1 MTEGWRVARWS
12 DLAALEYGKAL
23 RDYRENGGPVRVFGS
38 NGPIGWTDEQMGSG
52 PAVIV
57 GRKGAYRGVEYWPG
71 PFYVI
76 DTAFWL
82 RPLQEIDLR
91 WAYYQLRT
99 QDINGLD
106 SGSAIPSLGR
116 GDFGAM
122 RVAVPPLDVQA
133 AIGDVLSSIDEKIEA
148 NEDAQKPMEGLIA
161 ALYARLMSEASSA
174 TPVQLRS
181 IASLTKGVGYK
192 SADLEPSSTALVSL
206 KAFGRTGGYK
216 REGLKPFTGP
226 YKSGQVVQTKDS
238 VVDQTDLTQNAE
250 VVGRTIRV
258 SGDVSFET
266 LVASMDACIVRPSRD
281 GLTPEF
287 LFAVLSSE
295 GFRQHCRARANGTT
309 VLHLPLEAVQSFVLD
324 LPDDTTVQRLTEL
337 IRPLWAQ
344 ADALALEAHK
354 LQALGEALL
363 PEIVSGRRK
372 VRVTGSTEA

>member
-238 VVDQTDLTQNAE
+238 VVAQTDLTQNAE